1 MNTKK
6 NVLQKRSCLNYMSK
20 IKKWIVWCVL
30 FLVSIPTLAFCQD
43 DLQEK
48 TKSLEDSIRLMLY
61 KERPYFEVVNYGA
74 NRIQMKDS
82 TSLDYFFEALYKLQT
97 QKKGEKAQVKVLHM
111 GDSHVQ
117 ADFFTGKVRR
127 LFQEDK
133 RFGNAGRGFIFPYS
147 AAKTNNPF
155 DYKTRYTGTW
165 TSQKMVSSK
174 DQSQWGISGINVE
187 TTNLKSTIT
196 IEPVAYNENKPT
208 SIEKVRIYYPILNE
222 ELFEAVI
229 IAPTNEIKSQ
239 QMHPDGYLE
248 VVFSVPQTSVSIGLD
263 KTDDIQTHF
272 ILQGISL
279 ETNEKGVLY
288 HAVGINGAETRHYL
302 RCEDFETQLRSIKPD
317 LVVISLGTND
327 AYPVNFDDVAF
338 KGNLSKIIAQIRNI
352 NPNTSILLTSPN
364 DTYRYKKYANYNTQK
379 AEERLQELMR
389 EKSVGLWNFY
399 QIMGGFKSIT
409 DWQKA
414 GLGQYDRIHLSQTG
428 YNLQG
433 DLFYEAINEQYKK
446 WIEKNRPK

>member
-1 MNTKK
+1 MI
-6 NVLQKRSCLNYMSK
+6 K
-20 IKKWIVWCVL
+20 IKKRVFWLLIIL
-30 FLVSIPTLAFCQD
+30 ISIPTLAFCQD

-48 TKSLEDSIRLMLY
+48 TKKLEDSIRLMLY

-82 TSLDYFFEALYKLQT
+82 TSLDYFFEALYRLQT
-97 QKKGEKAQVKVLHM
+97 QKKDEKGEEKAQVKILHM

-117 ADFFTGKVRR
+117 ADFFTGKVRN

-133 RFGNAGRGFIFPYS
+133 RFGDAGRGFLFPYS
-147 AAKTNNPF
+147 AARTNNPF

-165 TSQKMVSSK
+165 TSQKMVSNK

-187 TTNLKSTIT
+187 TTNPKSTLT
-196 IEPVAYNENKPT
+196 LEPIAYNERQPSK
-208 SIEKVRIYYPILNE
+208 IEKVRIYYPILNE
-222 ELFEAVI
+222 ELFEAII

-239 QMHPDGYLE
+239 KMHPDGYLE
-248 VVFSVPQTSVSIGLD
+248 VIFSVTQTSISIGLD

-279 ETNEKGVLY
+279 ETNQKGVLY

-302 RCEDFETQLRSIKPD
+302 RCEDFETQLKSIQPD

-327 AYPVNFDDVAF
+327 AYPVKFDDVAF
-338 KGNLSKIIAQIRNI
+338 KENLSKIITQIRNI

-389 EKSVGLWNFY
+389 EKNVGLWNFY

-446 WIEKNRPK
+446 WTEKNRPK

>member
-1 MNTKK
+1 M
-6 NVLQKRSCLNYMSK
+6 MK
-20 IKKWIVWCVL
+20 IKKRIFW
-30 FLVSIPTLAFCQD
+30 FLIILISIPTLAFCQD

-48 TKSLEDSIRLMLY
+48 TKKLEDSIRLMLY

-82 TSLDYFFEALYKLQT
+82 TSLDYFFRALYRLQI
-97 QKKGEKAQVKVLHM
+97 QKKTDKGDRKQVKILHM
-111 GDSHVQ
+111 GDSHLQ

-165 TSQKMVSSK
+165 TSQRMISNK

-187 TTNLKSTIT
+187 TTNVSSTIT
-196 IEPVAYNENKPT
+196 LEPISYNESKPT
-208 SIEKVRIYYPILNE
+208 QIEKVRIYYPILNE

-239 QMHPDGYLE
+239 KMHPDGYLE
-248 VVFSVPQTSVSIGLD
+248 VIFSVPQTSISIGLE

-272 ILQGISL
+272 ILQGVSL
-279 ETNEKGVLY
+279 ETSEKGVLY

-302 RCEDFETQLRSIKPD
+302 RCEDFETQLKSVRPD

-327 AYPVNFDDVAF
+327 AYPDKFDDVAF
-338 KGNLSKIIAQIRNI
+338 KGNLIKIIEQIRNVHPKI
-352 NPNTSILLTSPN
+352 PILLTSPN
-364 DTYRYKKYANYNTQK
+364 DTYRYKKYPNYNTQK
-379 AEERLQELMR
+379 AEERLQELVR
-389 EKSVGLWNFY
+389 EKNVGLWNFY
-399 QIMGGFKSIT
+399 QIMGGFKSIAE
-409 DWQKA
+409 WQKA
-414 GLGQYDRIHLSQTG
+414 GLAQQDRIHLTQTG

-433 DLFYEAINEQYKK
+433 ELFFEAINEQYKK
-446 WIEKNRPK
+446 WMKRYNLK

>member
-1 MNTKK
+1 M
-6 NVLQKRSCLNYMSK
+6 MK
-20 IKKWIVWCVL
+20 IKQRITW
-30 FLVSIPTLAFCQD
+30 FLIILISIPTLAFCQD

-48 TKSLEDSIRLMLY
+48 TKKLEDSIRFMLY

-74 NRIQMKDS
+74 NRIQMEDS
-82 TSLDYFFEALYKLQT
+82 TSLDYFFEALYKLQN
-97 QKKGEKAQVKVLHM
+97 QKEKQEKSTQVKILHI

-117 ADFFTGKVRR
+117 ADFFTGKVRQ

-133 RFGNAGRGFIFPYS
+133 RFGDAGRGFVFPYS

-174 DQSQWGISGINVE
+174 HQSQWGISGITVE
-187 TTNLKSTIT
+187 TTSPTSTIT
-196 IEPVAYNENKPT
+196 IEPIEYNERKPT
-208 SIEKVRIYYPILNE
+208 KIDKVKIYYPILNE

-239 QMHPDGYLE
+239 KMHPDGYLE
-248 VVFSVPQTSVSIGLD
+248 VIFNVPQTSVSIGLD

-272 ILQGISL
+272 ILQGISF
-279 ETNEKGVLY
+279 ESNEDGVLY

-327 AYPVNFDDVAF
+327 AYPAKFDDVAY
-338 KGNLSKIIAQIRNI
+338 KGNLSKIISQIRNI
-352 NPNTSILLTSPN
+352 NSEVSILLTSPN

-379 AEERLQELMR
+379 AEKRLQELMR
-389 EKSVGLWNFY
+389 EKKIAFWNFY

-409 DWQKA
+409 EWQKA

-433 DLFYEAINEQYKK
+433 DLFYEAIEEQYQN
-446 WIEKNRPK
+446 WLENQRPK

>member
-1 MNTKK
+1 M
-6 NVLQKRSCLNYMSK
+6 K
-20 IKKWIVWCVL
+20 IKKRIIWLLIIL
-30 FLVSIPTLAFCQD
+30 ISIPTLAFCQD

-48 TKSLEDSIRLMLY
+48 TKQLEDSIRLMLY

-82 TSLDYFFEALYKLQT
+82 TSLDYFFRALFRLQK
-97 QKKGEKAQVKVLHM
+97 QKKTDKGERRQVKILHM
-111 GDSHVQ
+111 GDSHNQ
-117 ADFFTGKVRR
+117 ADFFTGKVRK

-187 TTNLKSTIT
+187 TRNASSTIT
-196 IEPVAYNENKPT
+196 LEPVSYNEQKPT
-208 SIEKVRIYYPILNE
+208 PIEKVRIYYPILNE

-239 QMHPDGYLE
+239 KMHPDGYLE
-248 VVFSVPQTSVSIGLD
+248 VIFSVPQTSISIGLD

-272 ILQGISL
+272 ILQGVSF
-279 ETNEKGVLY
+279 ETSEKGVLY

-302 RCEDFETQLRSIKPD
+302 RCEDFETQLKSVRPD
-317 LVVISLGTND
+317 LVIISLGTND
-327 AYPVNFDDVAF
+327 AYPDKFDDIAF
-338 KGNLSKIIAQIRNI
+338 KGNLIKIIEQIRNVH
-352 NPNTSILLTSPN
+352 PNIPILLTSPN
-364 DTYRYKKYANYNTQK
+364 DTYRYKKYPNYNTQK
-379 AEERLQELMR
+379 AEERLQELVR
-389 EKSVGLWNFY
+389 EKNVGLWNFY
-399 QIMGGFKSIT
+399 QIMGGFKSIAE
-409 DWQKA
+409 WQKA
-414 GLGQYDRIHLSQTG
+414 GLAQYDRVHLTQTG

-433 DLFYEAINEQYKK
+433 DLFFEAINEQYKK
-446 WIEKNRPK
+446 WMKRYNVK

>member
-1 MNTKK
+1 M
-6 NVLQKRSCLNYMSK
+6 MK
-20 IKKWIVWCVL
+20 IKKRVIW
-30 FLVSIPTLAFCQD
+30 FLIIILSIPTLAFCQD

-48 TKSLEDSIRLMLY
+48 TKNLEDSIRLMLY

-82 TSLDYFFEALYKLQT
+82 SSLDYFFEKLYALQT
-97 QKKGEKAQVKVLHM
+97 QKKEEKKQVKILHM
-111 GDSHVQ
+111 GDSHIQ

-133 RFGNAGRGFIFPYS
+133 RFGDAGRGFTFPYS

-155 DYKTRYTGTW
+155 DYKTRYTGSW
-165 TSQKMVSSK
+165 TSQKMVSNK

-187 TTNLKSTIT
+187 TTNPKSTIT
-196 IEPVAYNENKPT
+196 LEPIEYNERKP
-208 SIEKVRIYYPILNE
+208 SKIEKVRIYYPILNE

-239 QMHPDGYLE
+239 KMHLDGYLE
-248 VVFSVPQTSVSIGLD
+248 VIFSVPQTSISIGLD

-272 ILQGISL
+272 ILQGVSL
-279 ETNEKGVLY
+279 ETNDGGILY

-302 RCEDFETQLRSIKPD
+302 RCEDFETQLRSVQPD

-327 AYPVNFDDVAF
+327 AYPSRFDDTAF
-338 KGNLSKIIAQIRNI
+338 KGNLIKIIEQVRNI

-389 EKSVGLWNFY
+389 EKSVALWNFY
-399 QIMGGFKSIT
+399 QIMGGFKSII
-409 DWQKA
+409 DWHKV
-414 GLGQYDRIHLSQTG
+414 GLGQYDKIHLSQTG

-433 DLFYEAINEQYKK
+433 DLFYEAINEQYQK
-446 WIEKNRPK
+446 WIDKNRPK

>member
-1 MNTKK
+1 M
-6 NVLQKRSCLNYMSK
+6 MK
-20 IKKWIVWCVL
+20 IKKRIIW
-30 FLVSIPTLAFCQD
+30 FLIIILSIPTLAFCQD
-43 DLQEK
+43 DLKEK
-48 TKSLEDSIRLMLY
+48 TKNLEDSIRFMLY

-82 TSLDYFFEALYKLQT
+82 TSLDYFFEALYKLQ
-97 QKKGEKAQVKVLHM
+97 QSKNAKGEEKVQVKILHI
-111 GDSHVQ
+111 GDSHLQ
-117 ADFFTGKVRR
+117 ADFFTGKVRK

-133 RFGNAGRGFIFPYS
+133 RFGDAGRGFIFPYS
-147 AAKTNNPF
+147 AARTNNPF

-165 TSQKMVSSK
+165 TSQKMVSNK

-187 TTNLKSTIT
+187 TTNPKSTIT
-196 IEPVAYNENKPT
+196 IEPIEYNERKP
-208 SIEKVRIYYPILNE
+208 SKIEKVRIYYPILNE
-222 ELFEAVI
+222 KLFEAII

-239 QMHPDGYLE
+239 KMHPDGYLE
-248 VVFSVPQTSVSIGLD
+248 VIFSVPQTSISIGLD
-263 KTDDIQTHF
+263 KTDEIQTHF
-272 ILQGISL
+272 ILQGVSL
-279 ETNEKGVLY
+279 ETNDKGVLY

-302 RCEDFETQLRSIKPD
+302 RCEDFEIQLKSIQPD

-327 AYPVNFDDVAF
+327 AYPVKFDDVAF
-338 KGNLSKIIAQIRNI
+338 KGNLSKLIAQIRTI
-352 NPNTSILLTSPN
+352 NPSTSILLTSPN

-389 EKSVGLWNFY
+389 EKNIGFWNFY

-409 DWQKA
+409 DWHKA
-414 GLGQYDRIHLSQTG
+414 GLGQYDKIHLSQTG

-433 DLFYEAINEQYKK
+433 DLFFEAINEQYKK

>member
-1 MNTKK
+1 M
-6 NVLQKRSCLNYMSK
+6 LK
-20 IKKWIVWCVL
+20 IKKWIVWSVL
-30 FLVSIPTLAFCQD
+30 FLISMPTLGFCQD
-43 DLQEK
+43 NLEER
-48 TKSLEDSIRLMLY
+48 TKKLEDSIRSMLY

-74 NRIQMKDS
+74 NRIQIKDS
-82 TSLDYFFEALYKLQT
+82 TSLDHFFAALYKLQT
-97 QKKGEKAQVKVLHM
+97 QKKGQVKILHM

-127 LFQEDK
+127 LFQEDR

-155 DYKTRYTGTW
+155 DYKTRYTGIW
-165 TSQKMVSSK
+165 TSQRMISSK
-174 DQSQWGISGINVE
+174 EQSQWGISGINVE
-187 TTNLKSTIT
+187 TTSAASTIT
-196 IEPVAYNENKPT
+196 IEPVSYNDQKPT
-208 SIEKVRIYYPILNE
+208 QIEKVRIYYPILNE
-222 ELFEAVI
+222 DLFEAVI

-239 QMHPDGYLE
+239 KMHPDGYLE
-248 VVFSVPQTSVSIGLD
+248 VIFSVPQTSISIGLD

-279 ETNEKGVLY
+279 ETNDKGILY

-302 RCEDFETQLRSIKPD
+302 RCEDFETQLKTIQPD

-327 AYPVNFDDVAF
+327 AYPIKFDDIAF
-338 KGNLSKIIAQIRNI
+338 KGNLSKIIEQIRNV
-352 NPNTSILLTSPN
+352 NPKTSIILTSPN
-364 DTYRYKKYANYNTQK
+364 DTYRYKKYANYNTQQ

-399 QIMGGFKSIT
+399 QIMGGFKSIA

-414 GLGQYDRIHLSQTG
+414 GLAQYDRVHLSQTG

-433 DLFYEAINEQYKK
+433 DLFYEAINEQYKR
-446 WIEKNRPK
+446 WIEKNRAK

>member
-1 MNTKK
+1 M
-6 NVLQKRSCLNYMSK
+6 K
-20 IKKWIVWCVL
+20 IKKRIIWLLIIL
-30 FLVSIPTLAFCQD
+30 ISIPTLAFCQD

-48 TKSLEDSIRLMLY
+48 TKQLEDSIRLMLY

-82 TSLDYFFEALYKLQT
+82 TSLDYFFRALFRLQK
-97 QKKGEKAQVKVLHM
+97 QKKTDKGERRQVKILHM
-111 GDSHVQ
+111 GDSHNQ
-117 ADFFTGKVRR
+117 ADFFTGKVRK

-187 TTNLKSTIT
+187 TRNASSTIT
-196 IEPVAYNENKPT
+196 LEPVSYNEQKPT
-208 SIEKVRIYYPILNE
+208 PIEKVRIYYPILNE

-239 QMHPDGYLE
+239 KMHPDGYLE
-248 VVFSVPQTSVSIGLD
+248 VIFSVPQTSISIGLD

-272 ILQGISL
+272 ILQGVSF
-279 ETNEKGVLY
+279 ETSEKGVLY

-302 RCEDFETQLRSIKPD
+302 RCEDFETQLKSVRPD
-317 LVVISLGTND
+317 LVIISLGTND
-327 AYPVNFDDVAF
+327 AYPDKFDDIAF
-338 KGNLSKIIAQIRNI
+338 KGNLIKIIEQIRNVH
-352 NPNTSILLTSPN
+352 PNIPILLTSPN
-364 DTYRYKKYANYNTQK
+364 DTYRYKKYPNYNTQK
-379 AEERLQELMR
+379 AEERLQELVR
-389 EKSVGLWNFY
+389 EKNVGLWNFY
-399 QIMGGFKSIT
+399 QIMGGFKSIAE
-409 DWQKA
+409 WQKA
-414 GLGQYDRIHLSQTG
+414 GLAQYD
-428 YNLQG
+428 
-433 DLFYEAINEQYKK
+433 
-446 WIEKNRPK
+446 